1 MRFFLML
8 IGPEEGWEEL
18 TPEQTA
24 EDMKLWEAYGAETV
38 EKGVFVAGE
47 GLDPTTTAKTVRGGR
62 GEEPIVTDGPF
73 AETKEQVGGF
83 YLLECGDMDE
93 AVEWA
98 KKVPLLEGAVE
109 VRPAMD
115 YSDS

>member
-18 TPEQTA
+18 TPEQTG
-24 EDMKLWEAYGAETV
+24 EEMKLWEAYGAETV
-38 EKGVFVAGE
+38 EKGVFVAAE
-47 GLDPTTTAKTVRGGR
+47 QLDPTTAAKTVRGGR

-83 YLLECGDMDE
+83 YLLECGDIDE